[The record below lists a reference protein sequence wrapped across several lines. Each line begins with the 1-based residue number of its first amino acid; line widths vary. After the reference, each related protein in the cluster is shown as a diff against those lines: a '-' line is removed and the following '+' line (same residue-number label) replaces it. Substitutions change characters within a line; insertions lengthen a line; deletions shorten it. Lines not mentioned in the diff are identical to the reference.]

1 MQLKFP
7 IQNLQWTEEA
17 EIRLREQSLNLIF
30 CDSIMSGIN
39 SEQESYE
46 GSKKE
51 EERSPLAQ
59 PSKSTMSFSAT
70 VWNEKMA
77 RAQEEATTVLF
88 WWQLQNVTNMR
99 MFNPVYRLSFHLTS
113 VVYCPNNMWD
123 LWYMRHTT
131 SCCNEREKSFLAQ
144 LSRSWILG

>member
-1 MQLKFP
+1 
-7 IQNLQWTEEA
+7 
-17 EIRLREQSLNLIF
+17 
-30 CDSIMSGIN
+30 
-39 SEQESYE
+39 
-46 GSKKE
+46 
-51 EERSPLAQ
+51 
-59 PSKSTMSFSAT
+59 MSFSAT
-70 VWNEKMA
+70 VWESRMKKWVEL
-77 RAQEEATTVLF
+77 RRQQF

>member
-1 MQLKFP
+1 MICKLRQFFSIFYPLVYIAVKVSHC

-51 EERSPLAQ
+51 EERSPLA
-59 PSKSTMSFSAT
+59 
-70 VWNEKMA
+70 
-77 RAQEEATTVLF
+77 
-88 WWQLQNVTNMR
+88 
-99 MFNPVYRLSFHLTS
+99 
-113 VVYCPNNMWD
+113 
-123 LWYMRHTT
+123 
-131 SCCNEREKSFLAQ
+131 
-144 LSRSWILG
+144 